1 MAEEIFVGDSAF
13 GDLLQQI
20 SGQLRSS
27 LVGIHG
33 ALQSIAP
40 PELRDGDKQMDER
53 AAVFYKSYYRLLR
66 LCNNLADV
74 TAPESAMRL
83 RMVNDDIVGI
93 CREVME
99 RAEYPAEML
108 GLKTAFQCDRKTQ
121 IIAVDAE
128 GIQRML
134 LNLLSNA
141 FKFTPRGGSVTLAV
155 QVLPD
160 VVELKLTDTGVGIA
174 PELLDTVFERY
185 AIPTREDAL
194 PHGMG
199 FGLPISR
206 RIARVHGGGLVLHS
220 QPGRGTTVTVT
231 LPNRKNRTQALRT
244 LAVDYS
250 GGFNTTLVE
259 LSDVLPDAAFT
270 QKFLD

>member
-1 MAEEIFVGDSAF
+1 MSEEFFVSDAEIGE
-13 GDLLQQI
+13 LLQQI

-40 PELRDGDKQMDER
+40 PELRDGDPQLDER
-53 AAVFYKSYYRLLR
+53 AALFCKSYYRLLR

-74 TAPESAMRL
+74 TAPEEAMRL
-83 RMVNDDIVGI
+83 RPVNDDIVGI
-93 CREVME
+93 CREVAAQ
-99 RAEYPAEML
+99 AEYPAEML
-108 GLKTAFQCDRKTQ
+108 GLRINFQCNRKSQ
-121 IIAVDAE
+121 IIAVDAAA
-128 GIQRML
+128 IQRLL

-141 FKFTPRGGSVTLAV
+141 FRFTPQGGTVTLSV

-160 VVELKLTDTGVGIA
+160 VVELKLTDTGQGIA
-174 PELLDTVFERY
+174 PELLDTVFQCYR
-185 AIPTREDAL
+185 IPSGADTAA
-194 PHGMG
+194 HGMG

-206 RIARVHGGGLVLHS
+206 RIARAHGGGLALHS
-220 QPGRGTTVTVT
+220 QPGQGTTVTVT
-231 LPNRKNRTQALRT
+231 LPNQKSRAQALRT
-244 LAVDYS
+244 MTVDYS

-259 LSDVLPDAAFT
+259 LSDVLPEAAFT